1 MNRLVEIFKSY
12 VIANS
17 PTQDQFELAENR
29 FKICEGCEHR
39 GSYFGTE
46 ANRNIE
52 KCNQCGCPLSKK
64 VFSPV
69 FNACPLNKWKDVDSE
84 SNIFPNT
91 KNKLL

>member
-12 VIANS
+12 VIAHS
-17 PTQDQFELAENR
+17 PNEEQFELAENR
-29 FKICEGCEHR
+29 FKVCEDCEHR

-46 ANRNIE
+46 SNRIIE
-52 KCNQCGCPLSKK
+52 KCNHCGCPLSKK

-69 FNACPLNKWKDVDSE
+69 FNACPLQKWKDVDSK

-91 KNKLL
+91 NNKLL

>member
-12 VIANS
+12 VAAHS
-17 PTQDQFELAENR
+17 PTQDQFELAESR

-39 GSYFGTE
+39 GGYIGVHEKRF
-46 ANRNIE
+46 IE

-64 VFSPV
+64 VFSPK
-69 FNACPLNKWKDVDSE
+69 FNACPLSKWRDVDSN

-91 KNKLL
+91 DSKLL